1 MVNPP
6 LHFEFRIS
14 ISAEQGTTPTAED
27 TVRLQETPTDETPPP
42 KKKRRESPEQAS
54 TWKPALNENI
64 DPSATDP
71 QPQQSSAMSPRQN
84 FQRN

>member
-1 MVNPP
+1 MSTVGNWELNIFSVSSGWSSPCWPMVNPP

-42 KKKRRESPEQAS
+42 KKKEESPLS
-54 TWKPALNENI
+54 KPQLG
-64 DPSATDP
+64 
-71 QPQQSSAMSPRQN
+71 SPL
-84 FQRN
+84 